1 MKLGLK
7 PFVHDSRDLLF
18 SRYRTGAPLPK
29 HPAHFG
35 HENLVQQWDMLGND
49 QYGDCVWAG
58 AAHETML
65 WNAMAQRTVTF
76 TTEGVLSDYAA
87 CTGFD
92 PHDPATDQGT
102 DMRAAMKYRQK
113 TGIVDAE
120 GNRHKIGAYAWIQ
133 PGNYDHFL
141 EAVWLFGACPI
152 GIQVPQSAMDQFNG
166 NKPWSVVSGS
176 PIEGGHYIP
185 GVADRTY
192 PEIVTWARVQPMTR
206 AFYLKYC
213 DAACAVISEEML
225 SHGKS
230 PEGFDLAALQADLKA
245 LG

>member
-1 MKLGLK
+1 MKLGLR
-7 PFVHDSRDLLF
+7 PFTQDPRDLKF
-18 SRYRTGAPLPK
+18 ATYRTGAPLPK
-29 HPAHFG
+29 RPAHFG
-35 HENLVQQWDMLGND
+35 HENLVDQWQMLGND
-49 QYGDCVWAG
+49 RYGDCVWAG

-65 WNAMAQRTVTF
+65 WNAMAGRTVTF
-76 TTEGVLSDYAA
+76 TEQGVLSDYAA

-92 PHDPATDQGT
+92 PATGANDNGT

-113 TGIVDAE
+113 TGVVDAE
-120 GNRHKIGAYAWIQ
+120 GVRHKIGAYVWIA

-152 GIQVPQSAMDQFNG
+152 GIQVPQSAMEQFQSE
-166 NKPWSVVSGS
+166 KPWEVVAGS

-225 SHGKS
+225 VNGKS
-230 PEGFDLAALQADLKA
+230 PEGFDLAALRGDLA
-245 LG
+245 RL